1 MFERVKRL
9 YNDGKGSLTLEGVE
23 RAVKFGW
30 ITAGQYKMIT
40 GEDYKNEV
48 I

>member
-9 YNDGKGSLTLEGVE
+9 YNDGKGSLTLEGVK
-23 RAVKFGW
+23 RAVAFGW
-30 ITAGQYKMIT
+30 ITSEQYKLIT
-40 GEDYKNEV
+40 REDYKNEV